1 MHKHLYFV
9 CPSDNLEGLIDKKF
23 PQENYF
29 LSSLGNSL
37 SLSKDIMQEVSA
49 LIELKGIDKIT
60 FILSDDNK
68 LIFDG
73 LRNQNFDNINVLKK
87 LYNNISNYKKLTSK
101 VYGEENIQILVT
113 SNLLN
118 EKIKE
123 IKLSLCDWLSSKVN
137 IDAKIYFRKSDEFK
151 GFPNDLF
158 DPRNL
163 HLN

>member
-137 IDAKIYFRKSDEFK
+137 IDAKIYIRKSDEFK
-151 GFPNDLF
+151 GFSNDLF

>member
-101 VYGEENIQILVT
+101 VYGEENIQILVS

-137 IDAKIYFRKSDEFK
+137 IDAQIYIRNSDEFK
-151 GFPNDLF
+151 GFPNELF

>member
-29 LSSLGNSL
+29 LSSLGNSI
-37 SLSKDIMQEVSA
+37 SFSKDIMQEVNA

-87 LYNNISNYKKLTSK
+87 LYNNISDYKKLTSK
-101 VYGEENIQILVT
+101 VYTEGNLQILVT

-123 IKLSLCDWLSSKVN
+123 IKLSLYDWLSSKVN
-137 IDAKIYFRKSDEFK
+137 IDAKIFIRKSEEFK
-151 GFPNDLF
+151 GFPNHLF
-158 DPRNL
+158 DPHNL
-163 HLN
+163 YLN

>member
-73 LRNQNFDNINVLKK
+73 LRNQNFDTINVLKK
-87 LYNNISNYKKLTSK
+87 LYNNITNYKKLTSK
-101 VYGEENIQILVT
+101 VYGEGNIQILVT

-118 EKIKE
+118 EKINE
-123 IKLSLCDWLSSKVN
+123 IKLGLCDWLSSKVN
-137 IDAKIYFRKSDEFK
+137 IEAKIYIRKSDEFK
-151 GFPNDLF
+151 GFPYDLF
-158 DPRNL
+158 NPSNL

>member
-1 MHKHLYFV
+1 
-9 CPSDNLEGLIDKKF
+9 
-23 PQENYF
+23 
-29 LSSLGNSL
+29 
-37 SLSKDIMQEVSA
+37 MQEVSA

-87 LYNNISNYKKLTSK
+87 LYNNITNYKKLTSK
-101 VYGEENIQILVT
+101 VYGEGNIQILVT

-118 EKIKE
+118 EKINE
-123 IKLSLCDWLSSKVN
+123 IKLGLCDWLSSKVN
-137 IDAKIYFRKSDEFK
+137 IDAKIYIRKSDEFK
-151 GFPNDLF
+151 GFSNDLF

-163 HLN
+163 YLN

>member
-29 LSSLGNSL
+29 LSSLGNSI
-37 SLSKDIMQEVSA
+37 SFSKDIMQEVNA

-87 LYNNISNYKKLTSK
+87 LYNNISDYKKLTSK
-101 VYGEENIQILVT
+101 VYSEGNLQILVT

-123 IKLSLCDWLSSKVN
+123 IKLSLYDWLSSKVN
-137 IDAKIYFRKSDEFK
+137 IDAKIFIRKSEEFK
-151 GFPNDLF
+151 GFPNHLF
-158 DPRNL
+158 DPHNL
-163 HLN
+163 YLN

>member
-29 LSSLGNSL
+29 LSSLCNSL

-87 LYNNISNYKKLTSK
+87 LYNNISDYKKLTSK
-101 VYGEENIQILVT
+101 VYREGNIQILVT

-123 IKLSLCDWLSSKVN
+123 IKMSLCDWLSSKVN
-137 IDAKIYFRKSDEFK
+137 IDAKIYIRKSDEFK

-163 HLN
+163 YLN

>member
-29 LSSLGNSL
+29 LSSLGNSI
-37 SLSKDIMQEVSA
+37 SFSKDIMQEVNA

-87 LYNNISNYKKLTSK
+87 LYNNISDYKKLTSK
-101 VYGEENIQILVT
+101 VYTEGNLQILVT

-123 IKLSLCDWLSSKVN
+123 IKLSLYDWLSSKVN
-137 IDAKIYFRKSDEFK
+137 IDAKIYIRKSDEFK

-163 HLN
+163 YLN

>member
-49 LIELKGIDKIT
+49 LIDSKGIDKIT

-137 IDAKIYFRKSDEFK
+137 IDAKIYIRKSDEFK
-151 GFPNDLF
+151 GFPNELF

>member
-29 LSSLGNSL
+29 LSSLGNSI
-37 SLSKDIMQEVSA
+37 SFSKDIMQEVNA
-49 LIELKGIDKIT
+49 LIELKGINKIT

-73 LRNQNFDNINVLKK
+73 LRNQNFENINILKK
-87 LYNNISNYKKLTSK
+87 LYNNISDYKKLTSK
-101 VYGEENIQILVT
+101 VYTQGNLQILVT

-123 IKLSLCDWLSSKVN
+123 IKLSLYDWLSSKVN
-137 IDAKIYFRKSDEFK
+137 IDAKIFIRKSEEFK
-151 GFPNDLF
+151 GFPNHLF
-158 DPRNL
+158 NPHNL
-163 HLN
+163 YLN

>member
-37 SLSKDIMQEVSA
+37 SLSKDIILEVSA
-49 LIELKGIDKIT
+49 LIELNGIEKIT

-87 LYNNISNYKKLTSK
+87 LYNNISDYKKLTSK
-101 VYGEENIQILVT
+101 VYEEGNIQILVT

-118 EKIKE
+118 EKINE
-123 IKLSLCDWLSSKVN
+123 IKLGLCDWLSSKVN
-137 IDAKIYFRKSDEFK
+137 IDAKIYIRKSDEFK

-163 HLN
+163 YLN

>member
-29 LSSLGNSL
+29 LSSLGNSI
-37 SLSKDIMQEVSA
+37 SFSKDIMQEVSA
-49 LIELKGIDKIT
+49 LIDSKGIDKIT

-137 IDAKIYFRKSDEFK
+137 IDAKIYIRKSDEFK
-151 GFPNDLF
+151 GFPNELF

>member
-49 LIELKGIDKIT
+49 LIELKGIYKIT

-137 IDAKIYFRKSDEFK
+137 IDAKIYIRKSDEFK
-151 GFPNDLF
+151 GFPNELF

>member
-1 MHKHLYFV
+1 MQKHLYFV

-37 SLSKDIMQEVSA
+37 SLSKDIMQEVNA
-49 LIELKGIDKIT
+49 LIELKGIYKIT

-87 LYNNISNYKKLTSK
+87 LYNNITNYKKLTSK
-101 VYGEENIQILVT
+101 VYGEGNIQILVT

-118 EKIKE
+118 EKINE
-123 IKLSLCDWLSSKVN
+123 IKLGLCDWLSSKVN
-137 IDAKIYFRKSDEFK
+137 IDAKIYIRKSDEFK
-151 GFPNDLF
+151 GFSNDLF

-163 HLN
+163 YLN

>member
-29 LSSLGNSL
+29 LSSLGNSI
-37 SLSKDIMQEVSA
+37 SFSKDIMQEVNA

-73 LRNQNFDNINVLKK
+73 LRNQKFDNINVLKK
-87 LYNNISNYKKLTSK
+87 LYNNISDYKKLTSK
-101 VYGEENIQILVT
+101 VYTEGNLQILVT

-123 IKLSLCDWLSSKVN
+123 IKLSLYDWLSSKVN
-137 IDAKIYFRKSDEFK
+137 IDAKIFIRKSEEFK
-151 GFPNDLF
+151 GFPNHLF
-158 DPRNL
+158 DPHNL
-163 HLN
+163 YLN